1 MKQREED
8 AMETIDR
15 KLVFDTPAAVFV
27 HPIRVVQ
34 SAQLSHDDKV
44 VVLRNWKRNLEKLRD
59 LAAEEG
65 TAPQPDVDS
74 RLAAVA
80 DALDELHRVH

>member
-44 VVLRNWKRNLEKLRD
+44 VVLRNWKEVARPRRRGRYC
-59 LAAEEG
+59 AAARRG
-65 TAPQPDVDS
+65 FAS
-74 RLAAVA
+74 RSRGGRA
-80 DALDELHRVH
+80 R

>member
-1 MKQREED
+1 
-8 AMETIDR
+8 METIDR

-27 HPIRVVQ
+27 HPMRVVQ
-34 SAQLSHDDKV
+34 SSQLSHDDKV

-59 LAAEEG
+59 LLRRRGA
-65 TAPQPDVDS
+65 APQPDVDS

-80 DALDELHRVH
+80 DALDELNRMH

>member
-1 MKQREED
+1 
-8 AMETIDR
+8 METIDR
-15 KLVFDTPAAVFV
+15 KLVFDTPATVFV
-27 HPIRVVQ
+27 HPMRVVQ

-59 LAAEEG
+59 LPDDESA
-65 TAPQPDVDS
+65 APQSDVDS

-80 DALDELHRVH
+80 DALDELNRMH

>member
-44 VVLRNWKRNLEKLRD
+44 VVLRNWKRNLEKCATSPTRKVLR
-59 LAAEEG
+59 AARRG
-65 TAPQPDVDS
+65 FAS
-74 RLAAVA
+74 RSRGGRA
-80 DALDELHRVH
+80 R